1 MGQGLSYAR
10 TSQELEFFTD
20 LAAGDLPAV
29 AAHLEIEPALLR
41 RTTVYDGFSALHIA
55 AAHGRMEVLRML
67 LDRSVHPDSLNR
79 HRQTPLMLAAMNGKI
94 CCVEELLQAGANIL
108 TFDSLKGRTCLHYAA
123 YHGHADCL
131 EAILSAAKSTPISV
145 SWGFARLVNV
155 RDGDGATPLHLAA
168 RRRRPECV
176 HLLLESGALVCATTG
191 DSCFAGSTPLHAAA
205 RGGSLDCVRELLSW
219 GADRLQRDASG
230 RMPYLVALKRHHRA
244 CAAVLNP
251 STAEP
256 LVWPSPLKLVSEL
269 PPDAKALLERAL
281 VEANMEREKTILRLS
296 VRSSPPPPAHSGD
309 WVEEDESEEGGSE
322 LCSICF
328 SQPCTITIGDC
339 GHQMCARCT
348 LALCCHS
355 KPGPAAA
362 PSSPVPVC
370 PFCRGGINQLA
381 VAAPG
386 GSATAGDGDRRKL
399 PRGGSSSL
407 EGPPSAVGSGEKV
420 AGGRER

>member
-20 LAAGDLPAV
+20 LA
-29 AAHLEIEPALLR
+29 IEPALLR

-94 CCVEELLQAGANIL
+94 CCVEELLQAGANNL
-108 TFDSLKGRTCLHYAA
+108 PALRG

-131 EAILSAAKSTPISV
+131 EAILSAAKSTPISGLRSV
-145 SWGFARLVNV
+145 VNV

-176 HLLLESGALVCATTG
+176 HFCWRAEL
-191 DSCFAGSTPLHAAA
+191 CFAGSTPLHAAA
-205 RGGSLDCVRELLSW
+205 RGGSLDCIFLHPLRYSIILSLSLSPSPSLSVS
-219 GADRLQRDASG
+219 R

-370 PFCRGGINQLA
+370 PFAAAASTSWRWRRRA
-381 VAAPG
+381 VARRR
-386 GSATAGDGDRRKL
+386 ATETAESCPEGKQQPRMPAFRRGL
-399 PRGGSSSL
+399 R
-407 EGPPSAVGSGEKV
+407 
-420 AGGRER
+420 